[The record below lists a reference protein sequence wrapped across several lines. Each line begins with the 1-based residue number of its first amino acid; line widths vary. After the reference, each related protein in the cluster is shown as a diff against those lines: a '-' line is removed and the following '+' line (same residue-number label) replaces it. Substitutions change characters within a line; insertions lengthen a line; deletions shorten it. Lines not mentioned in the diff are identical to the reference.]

1 MNKFLHNVVEF
12 FKGLRRPAERSYEI
26 VWDLESVDVSWTNSR
41 HEAGSVSFSWSDV
54 SAVNTYK
61 WDLWGFDCICL
72 AFETPDGCIEVGEDM
87 KGWDKFL
94 DAVESALPGFP
105 GQEKWWKKVAYPPF
119 EENLARLWTRKC
131 YE

>member
-1 MNKFLHNVVEF
+1 MKKFLHNVAEF
-12 FKGLRRPAERSYEI
+12 FKGLKRPSGRPYDV
-26 VWDLESVDVSWTNSR
+26 VWDVESVRVSWIKGGNKIES
-41 HEAGSVSFSWSDV
+41 GSFSWSDV
-54 SAVNTYK
+54 SAVDTYK

-94 DAVESALPGFP
+94 DAVETALPSFP
-105 GQEKWWKKVAYPPF
+105 DQEKWWKKVAFPAF
-119 EENLARLWTRKC
+119 EENHTRLWTRRC